1 MDRELEGEGCAA
13 GSEAQ
18 PANADLNPEQ
28 EQELAR
34 SRQTRLI
41 ERARNRLLGALPDMA
56 TALAAK
62 AKAGSAPH
70 MRLLLQ
76 ILDLYDGGLAEQQ
89 VQVKEKTLEEILMEQ
104 WNREPSAAISSG
116 TNGRYAWDLKRVGAG
131 CVPERWPGAGVG
143 ER

>member
-104 WNREPSAAISSG
+104 WNREP
-116 TNGRYAWDLKRVGAG
+116 
-131 CVPERWPGAGVG
+131 
-143 ER
+143 